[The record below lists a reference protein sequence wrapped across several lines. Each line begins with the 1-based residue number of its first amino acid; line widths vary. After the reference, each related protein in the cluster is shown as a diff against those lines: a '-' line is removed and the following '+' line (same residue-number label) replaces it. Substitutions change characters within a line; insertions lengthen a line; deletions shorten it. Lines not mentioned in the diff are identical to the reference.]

1 MVRFDTLLGRLA
13 FLELL
18 VEESWISPWRKRSSR
33 TLLVFMALVMS
44 TFAVKRS
51 SCGNE
56 ELIPED

>member
-1 MVRFDTLLGRLA
+1 MVRFNTLLERLT

-44 TFAVKRS
+44 TVAGK
-51 SCGNE
+51 
-56 ELIPED
+56 